1 MNQVN
6 HAISSPVISNTTFNV
21 ALSDQ
26 SFLDDVL
33 NGLCKAQKTIP
44 CKWFYDDIGSAL
56 FEQITKT
63 PEYYPTRVEAS
74 LLKNLVSELSQLI
87 PDLTT
92 IIEPG
97 SGASVK
103 TRILLDAL
111 SGLKTYIPMD
121 ISAQFLNEIAVQLA
135 KDYLKLNI
143 KPMIGDFTERFE
155 ATSAHE
161 NGAQMLFFP
170 GSTIGNFS
178 PDEAQQ
184 LLMRFHD
191 LTANEAWLLIGVDNT
206 QNAAQLKAAYNDKAG
221 LTAAFNLNVLARANS
236 ALGADFNCDDFAH
249 DAVFNPTAGRVEMH
263 LKSLKAQSVLIQD
276 SLFTFKKGETIFTE
290 SCYKYTHA
298 QFLAMANAAQWQLVK
313 HWQDDTISA
322 FTIFLLKASK

>member
-1 MNQVN
+1 MNQVTE
-6 HAISSPVISNTTFNV
+6 AISSPITSKKPFNIESSNQT
-21 ALSDQ
+21 
-26 SFLDDVL
+26 FLDDVL
-33 NGLCKAQKTIP
+33 NGLRQTQKTIP
-44 CKWFYDDIGSAL
+44 CKWFYDDVGSAL

-63 PEYYPTRVEAS
+63 PEYYPTRIEAG
-74 LLKNLVSELSQLI
+74 LLKNLVSELPQLI
-87 PDLTT
+87 PNLTA

-121 ISAQFLNEIAVQLA
+121 ISAQFLNEIAIQLA
-135 KDYLKLNI
+135 RDYPKLNI
-143 KPMIGDFTERFE
+143 KPMVGDFTERFD
-155 ATSAHE
+155 APSAHE
-161 NGAQMLFFP
+161 SGAKMLFFP

-178 PDEAQQ
+178 PNEAQQ

-191 LTANEAWLLIGVDNT
+191 LTDDDAWLLIGVDST
-206 QNAAQLKAAYNDKAG
+206 QNAAQLKAAYNDEAG
-221 LTAAFNLNVLARANS
+221 LTAAFNLNVLARANY
-236 ALGADFNCDDFAH
+236 ALGADFNCDSFAH
-249 DAVFNPTAGRVEMH
+249 DAVFNANAGRVEMH

-298 QFLAMANAAQWQLVK
+298 EFLAMANAAKWQLVK
-313 HWQDDTISA
+313 HWQDGTISA
-322 FTIFLLKASK
+322 FTIFLLESA